1 MLGIEA
7 AKSAPSPPAAPQDQ
21 KGVGKT
27 CGEQTNPWLEVIWK
41 RERERVCLKVLTRF
55 HLGRRNHHDSCLF
68 VLQGGPPVAPVSAVK
83 AHDRMLDVVGEC
95 WS

>member
-41 RERERVCLKVLTRF
+41 RERERVCLKVSTEI
-55 HLGRRNHHDSCLF
+55 SY
-68 VLQGGPPVAPVSAVK
+68 
-83 AHDRMLDVVGEC
+83 
-95 WS
+95 W

>member
-27 CGEQTNPWLEVIWK
+27 CGQQTNVVGRDLE
-41 RERERVCLKVLTRF
+41 ERERVCLKVLTRF
-55 HLGRRNHHDSCLF
+55 HLGRRHHHDSCLF

-83 AHDRMLDVVGEC
+83 AYDCMLDVVGEG